1 MTRTPKSVIIK
12 TRKEEREERKMKKVI
27 VVVFDRKTFKTL
39 TNEECEAIIK
49 AEKMDNIEVTE
60 RFKKIFRVS
69 DKGDFKFID

>member
-1 MTRTPKSVIIK
+1 
-12 TRKEEREERKMKKVI
+12 MKKVI

-39 TNEECEAIIK
+39 TNEECKAIIK

-69 DKGDFKFID
+69 DKEDFKFID

>member
-1 MTRTPKSVIIK
+1 
-12 TRKEEREERKMKKVI
+12 MKKVI